1 MILEQMLALSPVMPV
16 VTIADAASAP
26 LLARALLAGGIGA
39 IEITLRTPAALEAIR
54 RVAGEVPQMALGAGT
69 ILSVADAF
77 AAADAGAHFLV
88 SPGLTPALAQAARD
102 CPAPLLPGVATA
114 SEAMAAR
121 EFGFR
126 LLKLF
131 PAEAAGGRALL
142 KSLAGPLPDL
152 RFCPTGGIS
161 LETAPDYLALGNVIC
176 VGGSWIAP
184 DAAIAA
190 GDWAGITARARAVAA
205 LRRLA

>member
-1 MILEQMLALSPVMPV
+1 MTLEHMLSISPVMPV
-16 VTIADAASAP
+16 VTVSEAALAP
-26 LLARALLAGGIGA
+26 ALARALLAGGIGA
-39 IEITLRTPAALEAIR
+39 IEITLRTPAALDAIR
-54 RVAGEVPQMALGAGT
+54 RVAAEVPEMALGAGT
-69 ILSVADAF
+69 ILSVSDAF

-88 SPGLTPALAQAARD
+88 SPGLTPSLASAARD

-131 PAEAAGGRALL
+131 PAEPAGGRALL

-161 LETAPDYLALGNVIC
+161 SESAPAYLALDNVIC

-190 GDWAGITARARAVAA
+190 GDWPGITARAKAAAA
-205 LRRLA
+205 LRA

>member
-1 MILEQMLALSPVMPV
+1 MTLEHMLGLSPVMPV
-16 VTIADAASAP
+16 VTIADAASAR

-69 ILSVADAF
+69 ILTEQDAF
-77 AAADAGAHFLV
+77 AAAEAGAHFLV
-88 SPGLTPALAQAARD
+88 SPGLTPALAKAARD

-205 LRRLA
+205 LRAA

>member
-1 MILEQMLALSPVMPV
+1 MTLEHMLGVSPVMPV
-16 VTIADAASAP
+16 VTIADAATAP
-26 LLARALLAGGIGA
+26 ALAHALLAGGIGA

-69 ILSVADAF
+69 ILSVNDAF
-77 AAADAGAHFLV
+77 AATEAGAHFLV
-88 SPGLTPALAQAARD
+88 SPGLTPALAHAARD

-121 EFGFR
+121 ETGFR

-131 PAEAAGGRALL
+131 PAEPAGGCALL
-142 KSLAGPLPDL
+142 RSLAGPLPDL

-161 LETAPDYLALGNVIC
+161 VESAPAYLALANVIC

-190 GDWAGITARARAVAA
+190 GDWVGITARAAVAA
-205 LRRLA
+205 ALRT